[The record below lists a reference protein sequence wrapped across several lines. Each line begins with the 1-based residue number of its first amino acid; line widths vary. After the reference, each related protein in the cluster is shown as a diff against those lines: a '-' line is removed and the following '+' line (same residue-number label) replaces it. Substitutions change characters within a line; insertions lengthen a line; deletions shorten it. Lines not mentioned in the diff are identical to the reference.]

1 MKADR
6 KIGCSTVQAG
16 ENCQSRIVS
25 LEKVSNINIY
35 GLNTI
40 GSLSMLER
48 DGQSVASWK
57 DNVNVF
63 PANIILY
70 RSG

>member
-1 MKADR
+1 MNIA
-6 KIGCSTVQAG
+6 CSTVAAG

-48 DGQSVASWK
+48 DGKSVASWR

-63 PANIILY
+63 PANIMLY